1 MPKKKAAEEEKSK
14 LTKKKRSS
22 KDASSKKR
30 KIRFRSGSSRR
41 RAKKVCWFEQNNVE
55 PDYKDV
61 RIISR
66 YITERG
72 KIVPA
77 LRVTSKN
84 QRKLAIAIKRA
95 RHLALLPFVAE
106 NIK

>member
-1 MPKKKAAEEEKSK
+1 MLHREKRE
-14 LTKKKRSS
+14 RS
-22 KDASSKKR
+22 DFAQ
-30 KIRFRSGSSRR
+30 GSSRR

-72 KIVPA
+72 KIVPRR
-77 LRVTSKN
+77 LSGVTSKN

>member
-1 MPKKKAAEEEKSK
+1 MAMA
-14 LTKKKRSS
+14 R
-22 KDASSKKR
+22 R
-30 KIRFRSGSSRR
+30 KI
-41 RAKKVCWFEQNNVE
+41 KKVCWFEQNKVK

-72 KIVPA
+72 KIVPRRLSGVSA
-77 LRVTSKN
+77 KN
-84 QRKLAIAIKRA
+84 QRKLAVAVKRA
-95 RHLALLPFVAE
+95 RHLALLPFVSQ

>member
-1 MPKKKAAEEEKSK
+1 MAMV
-14 LTKKKRSS
+14 
-22 KDASSKKR
+22 
-30 KIRFRSGSSRR
+30 RR
-41 RAKKVCWFEQNNVE
+41 RTKKVCWFDQNKVE

-66 YITERG
+66 FITERG
-72 KIVPA
+72 KIVPRR
-77 LRVTSKN
+77 LSGVTAKN

-95 RHLALLPFVAE
+95 RHLGLLPFVSQ